1 MVTEKQ
7 GMILAYAWMPYLN
20 AIDPTDAMKMLN
32 ALVELDRT
40 GTTDLDVK
48 DPLQSAVFEAMKE
61 KVLRNRSE
69 YLKKCEVNKTNGAKG
84 GRPRN
89 PKKPNGFQKN
99 PEKPDSDSDSD
110 SDRDRYIKRPKW
122 INFTER
128 NYSSNDYAEISTAME
143 RR

>member
-20 AIDPTDAMKMLN
+20 AMSPTDAMKMLN

-40 GTTDLDVK
+40 GSTDFSVK
-48 DPLQSAVFEAMKE
+48 DPLQNAVFEQMKL
-61 KVLRNRSE
+61 KVLHNRSE
-69 YLKKCEVNKTNGAKG
+69 YLKKCEVNKKNGAKG
-84 GRPRN
+84 GRPKK
-89 PKKPNGFQKN
+89 PTKPNGFHENPQKPDSDN
-99 PEKPDSDSDSD
+99 DSDSDS
-110 SDRDRYIKRPKW
+110 DRYIKRPKW

-128 NYSSNDYAEISTAME
+128 DYTNNDYAVVETAME